1 MPLLPKRG
9 ASRAPILRAAKTHE
23 AQKWPGEVL
32 LHCLN
37 MKELGFE
44 VQKRQPKNTNEH
56 AGDLL
61 RKCMLHRSLSLT
73 YPEQCFHTLW
83 AGCPSWVRGCQY
95 RHATN
100 GIAACHRLTKVTHQK
115 AMSDAASAATSASLL
130 QLHLTA
136 DRCPS
141 GPAQCLQ
148 VI

>member
-1 MPLLPKRG
+1 MPLLLKRG

-32 LHCLN
+32 LYCLN

-73 YPEQCFHTLW
+73 HTQN
-83 AGCPSWVRGCQY
+83 SVS
-95 RHATN
+95 
-100 GIAACHRLTKVTHQK
+100 TH
-115 AMSDAASAATSASLL
+115 
-130 QLHLTA
+130 
-136 DRCPS
+136 S
-141 GPAQCLQ
+141 GPAAPHGYVDVNIGMPPTASPRATDSPRAPIKKL
-148 VI
+148 